1 MKKTERYGI
10 VIFMEIAKRLA
21 LVLHWMGFVGGAFL
35 GWLALTYVW
44 DGGEDAAAFLAP
56 VIFLFFTANGW
67 LLRYIIVGKVHFLPW
82 R

>member
-1 MKKTERYGI
+1 
-10 VIFMEIAKRLA
+10 MEIVKRLA

-35 GWLALTYVW
+35 GIICVLGLFEVGSVAYL
-44 DGGEDAAAFLAP
+44 FLAP

-67 LLRYIIVGKVHFLPW
+67 LLRYIIVGTVHFLPW

>member
-1 MKKTERYGI
+1 
-10 VIFMEIAKRLA
+10 MEIAKRLA

-35 GWLALTYVW
+35 GGVAIFVFFAQGEVAAL
-44 DGGEDAAAFLAP
+44 FSAP
-56 VIFLFFTANGW
+56 VIFLFFTLNGW

>member
-1 MKKTERYGI
+1 
-10 VIFMEIAKRLA
+10 MEIAKRLA
-21 LVLHWMGFVGGAFL
+21 LVLHWMGFVGGSFL
-35 GWLALTYVW
+35 GGVAIFVFFTA
-44 DGGEDAAAFLAP
+44 GEDAALFSAP

>member
-1 MKKTERYGI
+1 
-10 VIFMEIAKRLA
+10 MEIVKRLA
-21 LVLHWMGFVGGAFL
+21 LVLHWMGFVGGVLL
-35 GWLALTYVW
+35 GAVSLLMFFTEGLVAPL
-44 DGGEDAAAFLAP
+44 FLAP